1 MTEEIGTTETT
12 ETTQT
17 TVQEEDICTLL
28 EAIVVRHLSTKLNS
42 TAVYAERPKT
52 PPEKYWIIEKTAAEE
67 ENHVLKATIAVQSI
81 SANSLLEAAQMSH
94 NAEQAMR
101 KLIEVDDISSS
112 KLNSAYNFTDP
123 ETKEY
128 RYQAVFD
135 IYYMEGE

>member
-12 ETTQT
+12 EITQT
-17 TVQEEDICTLL
+17 TEQEENICTLL
-28 EAIVVRHLSTKLNS
+28 EAIVISHLSTKLNS

-52 PPEKYWIIEKTAAEE
+52 PPAKYWIVEKTAADE
-67 ENHVLKATIAVQSI
+67 ENRLLQATVAVQSI
-81 SANSLLEAAQMSH
+81 SSASLLEAAQMSH
-94 NAEQAMR
+94 DAEQAMR
-101 KLIEVDDISSS
+101 SLIEVDGIGSS

>member
-17 TVQEEDICTLL
+17 TEQEENICTLL
-28 EAIVVRHLSTKLNS
+28 EAIVVSHLSTKLNS

-101 KLIEVDDISSS
+101 ELIDVNNISSS